1 MRPGDGRTPSS
12 MMCIKKRH
20 VYNAMYIPTAPVH
33 RRFCPG
39 GMLCCGVKWDGVG
52 RRAGWLVAWL
62 VGRSLVRSVARSVGR
77 RVGGCVGWTVAQ
89 RVGGSVGRSRRPIHV
104 MLDMQHH
111 LSCITIDMG
120 Q

>member
-39 GMLCCGVKWDGVG
+39 GMLCCGVKWEGVG
-52 RRAGWLVAWL
+52 GGELGGWWL
-62 VGRSLVRSVARSVGR
+62 GWSVGRSFGRSLVRSVGVSVA
-77 RVGGCVGWTVAQ
+77 V
-89 RVGGSVGRSRRPIHV
+89 
-104 MLDMQHH
+104 
-111 LSCITIDMG
+111 
-120 Q
+120 